1 MISEKTI
8 HQLAEK
14 FTKDKDFYMVELK
27 VNPDNQILIKFDSFN
42 GVTIDDCVSFSEFI
56 ESNLDREIED
66 YELEVSSPGLTEPF
80 KVLQQ
85 YEKNIGNEVEVQTKE
100 GNKFSGKLLTATDN
114 EFVVQIKKMKK
125 LENSKRKTVVTEN
138 VTFHYDEI
146 KTTKYILRFK

>member
-14 FTKDKDFYMVELK
+14 FTKDKDFYLVELK

>member
-14 FTKDKDFYMVELK
+14 FTKDKDFYLVELK

-100 GNKFSGKLLTATDN
+100 GNKFSGKLLSATDN

>member
-14 FTKDKDFYMVELK
+14 FTENKDFYIVELK
-27 VNPDNQILIKFDSFN
+27 VNPDNQILIKFDSFK
-42 GVTIDDCVSFSEFI
+42 GVTIDDCVSLSEFI

-85 YEKNIGNEVEVQTKE
+85 YEKNIGNEVEVLTKG
-100 GNKFSGKLLTATDN
+100 GNKFSGKLLNATNN

-125 LENSKRKTVVTEN
+125 LENSKRKTIVTEN
-138 VTFHYDEI
+138 VIFHYDEI

>member
-1 MISEKTI
+1 MISEKNI
-8 HQLAEK
+8 HQLAKNFIE
-14 FTKDKDFYMVELK
+14 DKDFYLVELK
-27 VNPDNQILIKFDSFN
+27 VNPDNQILIKFDSFK

-85 YEKNIGNEVEVQTKE
+85 YEKNIGNEVKVQTKE
-100 GNKFSGKLLTATDN
+100 GNKFSGKLLSATDN

-125 LENSKRKTVVTEN
+125 TENSKRKTVVTEN